1 LFAAQQLLGNARAW
15 WASFTTTHPANQVQS
30 AFCAQHIPA
39 GIMKSM
45 HREFKDLQQG
55 NQLVYAYSK
64 MINHL
69 TQYATEQV
77 DTEEKK
83 KYYFM
88 NVLSTKI

>member
-1 LFAAQQLLGNARAW
+1 
-15 WASFTTTHPANQVQS
+15 
-30 AFCAQHIPA
+30 
-39 GIMKSM
+39 M